1 MELIIVS
8 RVFNDFKF
16 NDQSSESIRFAAH
29 RWGVN
34 YLELFTEN
42 KNGLNDILRDFI
54 SNRFHCFYDFL
65 NYDKILILDPDI
77 VINKNCPNIFN
88 ELDEDTDLAVVKD
101 GNPGRFKNYNY
112 ENIVDYISNFGIEI
126 FEYKIKNFERKK
138 YRENYFNNGVFLF
151 KPKKILHK
159 INELEKLI
167 KTDNDFINFFSK
179 EKGDFFCLQNS
190 LNAIL
195 TFSDVKIKYLD
206 NTWNWIAPDIV
217 EEYEMFLEP
226 MIPNIYHFC
235 GTNLAKERLKD
246 YDRWK

>member
-1 MELIIVS
+1 MNLIIVS
-8 RVFNDFKF
+8 RVFDNFTF

-42 KNGLNDILRDFI
+42 KNGLNKSLKDFI
-54 SNRFHCFYDFL
+54 PNRFHCFNDFL

-77 VINKNCPNIFN
+77 IINKNCPNIFD
-88 ELDEDTDLAVVKD
+88 ELDDETDLAVVKD
-101 GNPGRFKNYNY
+101 GNPGRFKNNIY
-112 ENIVDYISNFGIEI
+112 ESIVDYISNLGVEI
-126 FEYKIKNFERKK
+126 FEKYIKNFEKK
-138 YRENYFNNGVFLF
+138 RYRENYFNNGVFLF

-159 INELEKLI
+159 INELEEFI
-167 KTDNDFINFFSK
+167 KTDKDFMNFFDK
-179 EKGDFFCLQNS
+179 KKGNYLCLQNS

-195 TFSDVKIKYLD
+195 TFSDIKIKYLD
-206 NTWNWIAPDIV
+206 NTWNWIAPDSV
-217 EEYEMFLEP
+217 QENGMFLGP

-235 GTNLAKERLKD
+235 GTNLAKGKLKD